1 MKCDNCPASKI
12 IKNSGTCNLD
22 QLFNRVEILKSEIAK
37 TFKLEYK
44 PKFQC
49 RFEDLIEL
57 EMECEKNG

>member
-1 MKCDNCPASKI
+1 MKCDNCSASKE
-12 IKNSGTCNLD
+12 IKNIATCNLD
-22 QLFNRVEILKSEIAK
+22 QLFNRVEMLKSEIAK

-57 EMECEKNG
+57 EKEREGNG